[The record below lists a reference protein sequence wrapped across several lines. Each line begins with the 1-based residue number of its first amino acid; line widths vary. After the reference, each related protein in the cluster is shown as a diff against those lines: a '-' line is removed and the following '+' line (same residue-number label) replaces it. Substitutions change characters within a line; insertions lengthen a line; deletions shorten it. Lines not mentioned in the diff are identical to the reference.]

1 MDNKIYSIIFTE
13 SEKISMESICF
24 DIDTWIQNVC
34 HERARIAQEE
44 LMKIAINM
52 FIENNIQIPMTKDD
66 IIIEAFKRGW
76 IKTLREK
83 NEEMLKKDKEFLKY
97 TLSLKSIDNPL
108 DSPDNLNM

>member
-1 MDNKIYSIIFTE
+1 MDNKIYSVIFTE
-13 SEKISMESICF
+13 SEKIAMDSICF

-34 HERARIAQEE
+34 HERARIAKEE
-44 LMKIAINM
+44 VMTLAINM

-76 IKTLREK
+76 IKTLKEK
-83 NEEMLKKDKEFLKY
+83 TEEILKKDEEFLKY
-97 TLSLKSIDNPL
+97 TSSLKNIDNPL